1 MKITKGE
8 YCQFTLQGKTQLLHL
23 YGKVICRRTIE
34 DKAITIFRVFDFYVE
49 VIYNEQMDNLIM
61 QAEPVSQN
69 LINFY
74 KSTDDI

>member
-8 YCQFTLQGKTQLLHL
+8 YSQFTLQGKIQLLHL
-23 YGKVICRRTIE
+23 YGKVICH
-34 DKAITIFRVFDFYVE
+34 KAIDDKGITILRVFDFYVE
-49 VIYNEQMDNLIM
+49 VVYNEQMDNLIM

>member
-8 YCQFTLQGKTQLLHL
+8 YCQFTLQGKIQLLHL
-23 YGKVICRRTIE
+23 YGKVICHKAIN
-34 DKAITIFRVFDFYVE
+34 DKSITIFRIFNFYVE
-49 VIYNEQMDNLIM
+49 VIYNEQMDNLII